1 MISSDKAKVHFSGV
15 GDFEIADILR
25 GIYGVARTVAD
36 KAVGNERFV
45 VIAGKQSVLE
55 VLQMLELDDRTEER
69 S

>member
-25 GIYGVARTVAD
+25 GIYGVVGTVAD
-36 KAVGNERFV
+36 KAEWTDRFV
-45 VIAGKQSVLE
+45 LIAGKSSVLE
-55 VLQMLELDDRTEER
+55 GKQIVELDDRTEV